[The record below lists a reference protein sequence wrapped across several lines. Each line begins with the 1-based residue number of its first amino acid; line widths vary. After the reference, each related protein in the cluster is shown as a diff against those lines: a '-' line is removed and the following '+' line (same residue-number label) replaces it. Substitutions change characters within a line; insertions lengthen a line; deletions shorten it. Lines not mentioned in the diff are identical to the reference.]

1 LTVNTEDF
9 DYDLP
14 ERLIAQEPAPRRD
27 GSRLLVVDRAGAP
40 PADHRFGELADLL
53 PTDALLV
60 FNDSRVF
67 PARLRGH
74 KPTGGGVEVLLVSP
88 RPATDGPE
96 EPEEPPHACVWRCL
110 CRSSKGLT
118 LGGEIRFGDDDD
130 NPTVVAE
137 VLGVL
142 SDGSADLA
150 FRRPGEASPQSPD
163 WLLAWATEVGETPL
177 PPYIRRPDGEQALDR
192 ERYQTVYAREK
203 GSVAAPTA
211 GLHFTLGLLE
221 RLAQRGMELAY
232 LTLHVGPG
240 TFRPVRADR
249 IDEHR
254 MDAERVEVTPALVDK
269 VSRAKSAGRPVV
281 AVGTTTVRALEGM
294 ASSPG
299 RLEAGTREV
308 SLFITPG
315 YEFRIVDR
323 LITNFHLPRS
333 TLLMLVSALAGRD
346 RVLAAYRHAVG
357 EGYRFYSYGDAML
370 IR

>member
-1 LTVNTEDF
+1 MQTEDF

-14 ERLIAQEPAPRRD
+14 EGLIAQEPAPRRD
-27 GSRLLVVDRAGAP
+27 GSRLLVLDRTDGP
-40 PADHRFGELADLL
+40 PSDRRFHEIADLL
-53 PTDALLV
+53 PADGLLV

-88 RPATDGPE
+88 RPATDETSDGGSGSDG
-96 EPEEPPHACVWRCL
+96 CVWRCL

-118 LGGEIRFGDDDD
+118 PGGEIRFGDDDQ

-137 VLGVL
+137 VLRVL
-142 SDGSADLA
+142 PDGGADLA
-150 FRRPGEASPQSPD
+150 FERRGTPPPKGSG
-163 WLLAWATEVGETPL
+163 WLLSWATEVGETPL
-177 PPYIRRPDGEQALDR
+177 PPYIRRPEGEHDLDR
-192 ERYQTVYAREK
+192 ERYQTVYAREQ

-211 GLHFTLGLLE
+211 GLHFTHPLLTS
-221 RLAQRGMELAY
+221 LSQRGIELAY

-240 TFRPVRADR
+240 TFRPVRTDHIA
-249 IDEHR
+249 EHR
-254 MDAERVEVTPALVDK
+254 MDAERVEVTPALADA

-294 ASSPG
+294 ATAPG
-299 RLEAGTREV
+299 QLEPGAREV

-315 YEFRIVDR
+315 YEFRIVDA

-346 RVLAAYRHAVG
+346 RVLAAYRHAVR